1 MTVRDLDGW
10 TIAFDLDG
18 TLVDSAPDLIG
29 TLNHLLDEHGHP
41 PVPLS
46 SARHLVGHGA
56 RALLRHGFAEAGAV
70 WDEAADP
77 GLFDR
82 FIAHYVGRIADD
94 SRPFEGVV
102 ETLDALAGRGAVLC
116 VATNKR
122 SDLATA
128 LIDALELGR
137 HFAAVAGADRVSAR
151 KPAAAHVVEAVRMAG
166 GDPARAVMVGDAS
179 TDTGSARAAGVPCVV
194 CSFGYNDLPPH
205 ELGGDLVIDDFAEL
219 IAAVERLS
227 IRTLLREPA
236 I

>member
-29 TLNHLLDEHGHP
+29 TLNHLLNAHGHP

-46 SARHLVGHGA
+46 AARHLVGHGA
-56 RALLRHGFAEAGAV
+56 RALLRHGFTEAGAV
-70 WDEAADP
+70 WDEVADP

-82 FIAHYVGRIADD
+82 FIAHYLGRIADD

-122 SDLATA
+122 SDLAEA
-128 LIDALELGR
+128 LIEALDLGR

-194 CSFGYNDLPPH
+194 CGFGYNDLPLH
-205 ELGGDLVIDDFAEL
+205 QLGGDVVIDSFLDL

-227 IRTLLREPA
+227 ARTLLREPA